1 MLQQV
6 RMPHI
11 RFETEVKETRDEDGH
26 IVRTNVYFAH
36 VTPAGGKDVLVKD
49 AEQWLREL
57 KDKSMVR
64 GAFDQ
69 AAAEYEQWYT
79 KVKAAFDQYK
89 AGEEMTTD
97 GTPLRASLAFTK
109 AEIAQAESVKIFS
122 IEDLAG
128 ANEEAISRMGM
139 GGRGLKI
146 KAQKLLETKG
156 DVAQENAALRQKI
169 ADLESKV
176 ERMLAEGFKEPAKR
190 GRKPKEVEAA

>member
-1 MLQQV
+1 
-6 RMPHI
+6 MPHI

-26 IVRTNVYFAH
+26 IMRKNVYFAH
-36 VTPAGGKDVLVKD
+36 VTPAGGKDVVVKD
-49 AEQWLREL
+49 AEQWLLEL
-57 KDKSMVR
+57 KEKAMVR

-69 AAAEYEQWYT
+69 AAAEYEQWHA
-79 KVKAAFDQYK
+79 KVKAAFEQYK
-89 AGEEMTTD
+89 AGEEMTTE

-122 IEDLAG
+122 IEDLAE

-169 ADLESKV
+169 SDLEAKM
-176 ERMLAEGFKEPAKR
+176 ERMLADGFKEPAKR

>member
-11 RFETEVKETRDEDGH
+11 RFETEVKETRDEEGH
-26 IVRTNVYFAH
+26 IVRQTVYMAH
-36 VTPAGGKDVLVKD
+36 ITPAGGKDVLVKN
-49 AEQWLREL
+49 AEEWIREL
-57 KDKSMVR
+57 KEKSMVR

-69 AAAEYEQWYT
+69 AASEYEQWHA
-79 KVKAAFDQYK
+79 KVSQAFNQFK
-89 AGEEMTTD
+89 AGEEMTVD

-122 IEDLAG
+122 IEALAE

-139 GGRGLKI
+139 GGRALKT

-169 ADLESKV
+169 ADLEAKV
-176 ERMLAEGFKEPAKR
+176 ERMLSEGFKEPAKR